1 LQILLDICIGGVTL
15 GGMYALIAFTLS
27 LALATTHVLNVA
39 HGSIIVLGSALATFL
54 LGFLHLNPALAVLIF
69 LVAFLLLGFL
79 FEAGIVK
86 RMLHQPPDTV
96 LIASIVT
103 TFGLALALETC
114 LGFYWARLVHPE
126 PSFSL
131 TFRVPAMLL
140 PGGLVL
146 PTRRLII
153 LAFAVVAIALFHL
166 FLKRTR
172 LGKEARA
179 LSQNYE
185 GALVVGVNPRA
196 VSMAI
201 FTLGMAVTALCGAFF
216 VLTVP
221 LDPYDGMRLTLVAL
235 IIVVLGGVGSLPGV
249 LVAGLL
255 LGIAEVV
262 TGFLLGPAWSP
273 VVFLGLL
280 FLMLMLRPEGLLGER
295 H

>member
-1 LQILLDICIGGVTL
+1 VLDLCIGGITL

-39 HGSIIVLGSALATFL
+39 HGSIIVLGAALATFL
-54 LGFLHLNPALAVLIF
+54 LRFLHLNPALAVLTF

-79 FEAGIVK
+79 FEGVMVK
-86 RMLHQPPDTV
+86 RLLPQPPETV

-103 TFGLALALETC
+103 TFGLALTLETC

-131 TFRVPAMLL
+131 TFRVPALLL

-179 LSQNYE
+179 LAQNYE

-201 FTLGMAVTALCGAFF
+201 FTLGIAVTALCGAFF

-249 LVAGLL
+249 LLAGLL

-262 TGFLLGPAWSP
+262 TGFFLGPAWAP

-295 H
+295 Q

>member
-1 LQILLDICIGGVTL
+1 VLDICIGGITL

-39 HGSIIVLGSALATFL
+39 HGSIIVLGAAMATL
-54 LGFLHLNPALAVLIF
+54 LLRFLHLNPALAVLTF

-79 FEAGIVK
+79 FEGGIVK
-86 RMLHQPPDTV
+86 RLLPQPPETV

-131 TFRVPAMLL
+131 TFRVPAILL

-153 LAFAVVAIALFHL
+153 LAFAVGAIALFHL

-179 LSQNYE
+179 LAQNYE

-196 VSMAI
+196 VSIAI
-201 FTLGMAVTALCGAFF
+201 FTLGIAVTALCGAFF

-249 LVAGLL
+249 LLAGLL

-262 TGFLLGPAWSP
+262 TGFVLGPAWAP